1 MFCNKSNY
9 GLLCYHDK
17 LVHEVGGDIVL
28 EFTLLVLEPCEDAIR
43 GQCGGR

>member
-17 LVHEVGGDIVL
+17 LVREVGGDIAL
-28 EFTLLVLEPCEDAIR
+28 EFTLLALEPHEDAIR
-43 GQCGGR
+43 GRHGGR